1 MIDLCL
7 KFENKAHAESILVEA
22 EVGIV
27 GEEENS
33 FVPNSGFAV
42 DVIGKL
48 YKHSLETET
57 YTDMDGNEYTV
68 PKMEELDGWHV
79 NVRCMEIVPS
89 ALQQYKVEPKS
100 PMRVWA

>member
-7 KFENKAHAESILVEA
+7 KFENKPQAEAILVEA
-22 EVGIV
+22 GVGIM

-33 FVPNSGFAV
+33 FIPNSGFAV

-48 YKHSLETET
+48 YKQSLETET
-57 YTDMDGNEYTV
+57 FTDADGNEYTV
-68 PKMEELDGWHV
+68 PKLEELDGWHV

-89 ALQQYKVEPKS
+89 GIQQYKVEPKS